1 MGAFS
6 SAEEGVWL
14 HTALNF
20 YTYSTMNKKLLMTAL
35 AAVGIGSLPSGA
47 GEISVRPSGSEVVVR
62 FPEPVVS
69 KTIADRRY
77 RSNND
82 DGGGLSDA
90 DLGLDLFTV
99 TGDPE
104 HRPLVRWVDQNR
116 LSISFPEGTDSETE
130 YTLRFKPGTTYLG
143 GAPIKQQDI
152 RFRQGPS
159 RLQLRPLNAAVPSV
173 LVSPVDF
180 RSAQSRSFST
190 ASGLEYS
197 FVPVTRVMRREVKGT
212 PIPAKVEPAR
222 LKHGVND
229 TRLELMQE
237 QKVDFA
243 ALNAE
248 SELPGAVLLTPA
260 KALEK
265 GVTYRICAKGK
276 SGEHRWSTVEQDHMY
291 PAELSTELFQSFG
304 ITEEGTPEM
313 FLHIGF
319 SEPMDSRKL
328 RELFGSIEFTCAGA
342 TAQTAEDGVSKTLNT
357 NDGNITFSLVEPKE
371 EEKPQ
376 QNNREGVAYEPPHQT
391 NHLTVKVTGKADNKQ
406 VDVTVKAGTA
416 SVLGFAT
423 ASNHVHRVILSP
435 AMPEISLV
443 NSDMLRLYPGGPHK
457 LRLKDSINVAGLEAT
472 AYRVDADDFVTSR
485 ATILNYVRKKND
497 MEVYNAAYTRALLK
511 KREAAGMQIS
521 PEMRK
526 NYMRVEKD
534 TEYAK
539 LRRTFEKVLK
549 RAQAYAPVAV
559 PVAENPQDGLCRI
572 SRDLQVDLDAAAGGN
587 LKPGF
592 YILKLQPTLSQPA
605 VQLLGELGLPQQPE
619 PFYALVNVSDLIGV
633 CGQRAGVALVCSATT
648 GKPLTEGAVTRYI
661 AEEYSGRYGYATP
674 ELLDSSA
681 VKDGLAELPAIPQK
695 KRGRIYTLLQCG
707 EDAAL
712 AADREETYYHRRNS
726 EEIEN
731 AIYMQSDR
739 DLYRPGDTVH
749 FYGLVRRTEDGVLH
763 IAADGSIAKLEV
775 ERPNGEQLL
784 QRDVP
789 VDEFGTFSFE
799 FELPKGEEDVTG
811 DYDVTFSAGDS
822 TICEEV
828 SAEVFR
834 RDSMEAETGLTVQRI
849 APGESTYTI
858 RAKDLSGV
866 AIGNAR
872 AFLTINSD
880 VKLNIPGAKDVTG
893 QEGNSPED
901 GMVYI
906 RLPQRSENQYS
917 YTLTAPLNQAGELDL
932 KFTPLAE
939 QPHNG
944 HTVSFG
950 AELRNDR
957 EEVLR
962 LQSRSEH
969 FYSADFRAEVSMRN
983 PGGVRPL
990 NLDAQQ
996 KSALRL
1002 SLRSV
1007 EEQATRREQKVHV
1020 KVTGTETTTEY
1031 LPNGFSFTTGKDAV
1045 LLEQDVTATVF
1056 GTKDR
1061 DAEPTVID
1069 LPDKQNFSDLRVE
1082 LTGTDAAGRAMR
1094 LEQSLHPMWRYYREP
1109 EEKLPEPEITE
1120 LTYTGETSAARPG
1133 TPRDVAA
1140 VERGLRA
1147 KLLIRAAGPAFLV
1160 RNGGSGMKVEP
1171 REFAEG
1177 ETTVDMPLALADEG
1191 DVSLMVVQPLK
1202 DASGFYTGFESDIA
1216 SVNVP
1221 RLSKTLGLQ
1230 LSLPGTSVLPGADVR
1245 VEGLVC
1251 APDGSPV
1258 SAEVMLYAVD
1268 KGMLS
1273 VSGSSTKA
1281 PDLVRHFYPNPY
1293 RPSFDMPYYRP
1304 QPYMAVRATEG
1315 TLSAPA
1321 VMPNVWMGQLVS
1333 RPDITYMLSPNRP
1346 GFGGGLVT
1354 GGVYRKRARMLGGV
1368 ANYAMAVSDDCD
1380 EAMMECAPAPA
1391 APCVAPACAK
1401 ASRVAEEDDEG
1412 VAYECDASEEDESEA
1427 IEEGTDAPKPHLRTN
1442 FEPVAVWKA
1451 WVKTDA
1457 DGHFAVDF
1465 KVPDTLTTYSV
1476 FACAADV
1483 SGACFGSQT
1492 GDLLVNRPVML
1503 TPGTPLFM
1511 SVGDTLRLPVTI
1523 ANNTEEEA
1531 TWRVTLEGC
1540 DTPQE
1545 IRLAPG
1551 VAGTVYFDYTAA
1563 AEGETKLNWV
1573 AEGKPGQDAVQG
1585 SFNVRFPA
1593 PLLKEAHRLVLED
1606 GKTLDA
1612 VSLIAPE
1619 LVGTPRAEME
1629 VVFSANPLLHLAGC
1643 ADYALG
1649 YPYGCTEQTA
1659 TGLLPWLLYDRLAPF
1674 CPKLAETPQQK
1685 VVEVVN
1691 DAIKRL
1697 AERQRPDGGLSY
1709 WGDGRESCFW
1719 ASAHAAMVLTMA
1731 KEQGYTL
1738 PEGLMPGLR
1747 SYLKK
1752 EYERL
1757 TALEQKKKYLW
1768 STSTL
1773 YALGRALGDRDI
1785 MLRALSQKGDEADWF
1800 CRSVLPELR
1809 LLRALLTEPAKRH
1822 EAFLL
1827 WMRSHG
1833 HDYRHNT
1840 TWQSGWAMIALY
1852 EYVQSM
1858 PKDAG
1863 SASLA
1868 LPDGS
1873 VVTLNNGATSF
1884 RFSGTLREVKAA
1896 YKVAS
1901 GTAYATV
1908 KVKATPEKSDY
1919 PGVTEKGL
1927 QITRL
1932 YEKKDADGVW
1942 RPATSYQVGDVVRVT
1957 LTCAKVADELRYFVL
1972 EDYLPSCMEAI
1983 NPNVPSQAAGLEWS
1997 PWSFWF
2003 DHREFLPDR
2012 VRGFCTKWGGRDL
2025 LNMRYYARVKRAGT
2039 SMAPPAEAQ
2048 LMYEPQTYGLSPN
2061 TRIESH

>member
-1 MGAFS
+1 
-6 SAEEGVWL
+6 
-14 HTALNF
+14 
-20 YTYSTMNKKLLMTAL
+20 MNKKLLMTAL
-35 AAVGIGSLPSGA
+35 AAMGIGSLPSGA
-47 GEISVRPSGSEVVVR
+47 GEISVHPSGSEVVVR

-69 KTIADRRY
+69 KAIADRRY
-77 RSNND
+77 RSND
-82 DGGGLSDA
+82 DKGPLSDA

-104 HRPLVRWVDQNR
+104 HCPIVRWVDQNR

-159 RLQLRPLNAAVPSV
+159 HLQLRPLNAAVPSV

-229 TRLELMQE
+229 TRLQLMQE

-243 ALNAE
+243 ALNEE

-304 ITEEGTPEM
+304 ITKEGTPEM
-313 FLHIGF
+313 FLHIAF

-485 ATILNYVRKKND
+485 ETILNYVRQNND

-511 KREAAGMQIS
+511 KREAAGMRIS
-521 PEMRK
+521 SDMRK

-539 LRRTFEKVLK
+539 LRRTFEKLLK
-549 RAQAYAPVAV
+549 KAQAHAPVAV
-559 PVAENPQDGLCRI
+559 PMTENPQDGLCRI
-572 SRDLQVDLDAAAGGN
+572 SRELQVDLDAAVGGN

-605 VQLLGELGLPQQPE
+605 VQLLGELGLPQKPE

-633 CGQRAGVALVCSATT
+633 CGHRAGAALVSSATT
-648 GKPLTEGAVTRYI
+648 GKPLAEGAVTRYI
-661 AEEYSGRYGYATP
+661 SQEYSGRYGYAPP

-681 VKDGLAELPAIPQK
+681 VKDGVAKLPELTRSQH
-695 KRGRIYTLLQCG
+695 RRRIYTLMQSG

-712 AADREETYYHRRNS
+712 MEDWTEGYYYRRNAG
-726 EEIEN
+726 EISN
-731 AIYMQSDR
+731 TIYMQSDR
-739 DLYRPGDTVH
+739 TLYRPGDTVH
-749 FYGLVRRTEDGVLH
+749 FYGLVRRAEDGVLH
-763 IAADGSIAKLEV
+763 TAADGSIAKLRV
-775 ERPNGEQLL
+775 MRPNGEQLV
-784 QRDVP
+784 QQDVQ

-811 DYDVTFSAGDS
+811 DYRVYFTAGDETS
-822 TICEEV
+822 HQEV

-834 RDSMEAETGLTVQRI
+834 RDSMEAETGLTMQRI

-872 AFLTINSD
+872 ASLTIHSD

-893 QEGNSPED
+893 QEGNSHED

-906 RLPQRSENQYS
+906 RLPQRIENQYS

-944 HTVSFG
+944 RSVSIR
-950 AELRNDR
+950 AVLRNDR

-969 FYSADFRAEVSMRN
+969 FYSADFLAKVLMKD

-990 NLDAQQ
+990 NLDEQQ
-996 KSALRL
+996 KSALSIYL
-1002 SLRSV
+1002 SSV
-1007 EEQATRREQKVHV
+1007 ESQASRREQKVHV
-1020 KVTGTETTTEY
+1020 KVSGTESITKY
-1031 LPNGFSFTTGKDAV
+1031 LPNGFSFTTRKDSV

-1056 GTKDR
+1056 DSKDR
-1061 DAEPTVID
+1061 DATPTVIE
-1069 LPDKQNFSDLRVE
+1069 LPDKPNFSDLRVE

-1120 LTYTGETSAARPG
+1120 LTYTGETAAPRPG
-1133 TPRDVAA
+1133 TQRDLAA
-1140 VERGLRA
+1140 VERGVSA
-1147 KLLIRAAGPAFLV
+1147 KVLARAAGTAFLV
-1160 RNGGSGMKVEP
+1160 RNGGSGLKVEP
-1171 REFAEG
+1171 REFTEG
-1177 ETTVDMPLALADEG
+1177 ETTVSLPLALADEG
-1191 DVSLMVVQPLK
+1191 EVVLQVLQPIK
-1202 DASGFYTGFESDIA
+1202 DATGFYTDFAGDTESV
-1216 SVNVP
+1216 SVP

-1230 LSLPGTSVLPGADVR
+1230 LSLPGSSVLPGADVH

-1251 APDGSPV
+1251 APDGAPV

-1281 PDLVRHFYPNPY
+1281 PNLVSYFYGHPDYPTVNVSYRRPNVPA
-1293 RPSFDMPYYRP
+1293 RAAGDMLPS
-1304 QPYMAVRATEG
+1304 
-1315 TLSAPA
+1315 LN

-1333 RPDITYMLSPNRP
+1333 NPDITYMLSPGHP

-1354 GGVYRKRARMLGGV
+1354 GGVYRRSARLLGAV
-1368 ANYAMAVSDDCD
+1368 QNCYAMQESDDCD
-1380 EAMMECAPAPA
+1380 MVMMECAPAPA

-1401 ASRVAEEDDEG
+1401 ASREEDDEG
-1412 VAYECDASEEDESEA
+1412 VAYECDASEDEESEA
-1427 IEEGTDAPKPHLRTN
+1427 IEEGTDTPKPHLRTN

-1492 GDLLVNRPVML
+1492 GELLVNRPVML

-1540 DTPQE
+1540 DAPQE

-1606 GKTLDA
+1606 GKSLDA

-1649 YPYGCTEQTA
+1649 YPYGCTEQTS

-1674 CPKLAETPQQK
+1674 CPRLAETPQQK
-1685 VVEVVN
+1685 VAEVVN

-1697 AERQRPDGGLSY
+1697 AERQRPNGGLSY

-1738 PEGLMPGLR
+1738 PEGLMSGLR
-1747 SYLKK
+1747 RYLKK

-1785 MLRALSQKGDEADWF
+1785 MLRALSRKGDEADWF
-1800 CRSVLPELR
+1800 CSSVQPELR

-1822 EAFLL
+1822 EAFLM

-1884 RFSGTLREVKAA
+1884 CFSGTLREVKAA

-2012 VRGFCTKWGGRDL
+2012 VRGFCTKWCGRDL

>member
-1 MGAFS
+1 
-6 SAEEGVWL
+6 
-14 HTALNF
+14 
-20 YTYSTMNKKLLMTAL
+20 MNKKLLMTAL

-47 GEISVRPSGSEVVVR
+47 GEISVHPSGSDVVVR

-77 RSNND
+77 RSND
-82 DGGGLSDA
+82 DKGPLSDA

-104 HRPLVRWVDQNR
+104 HCPIVRWVDQNR
-116 LSISFPEGTDSETE
+116 LSIRFPEGTDSETE

-159 RLQLRPLNAAVPSV
+159 HLQLRPLNAAVPSV

-229 TRLELMQE
+229 DRLELMQE

-243 ALNAE
+243 ALNEE

-304 ITEEGTPEM
+304 ITEAGTPEM
-313 FLHIGF
+313 FLHIAF

-391 NHLTVKVTGKADNKQ
+391 SHLTVKVTGKADNKQ

-485 ATILNYVRKKND
+485 ETILNYVRRNND

-605 VQLLGELGLPQQPE
+605 VQLLGELGLPQKPE

-633 CGQRAGVALVCSATT
+633 CGQRAGVALVCSATS
-648 GKPLTEGAVTRYI
+648 GKPLAEGAVTRYI

-695 KRGRIYTLLQCG
+695 KRGRITTLLQCG

-739 DLYRPGDTVH
+739 DLYRPGDTVR
-749 FYGLVRRTEDGVLH
+749 FFGLVRRTEDGVLH

-906 RLPQRSENQYS
+906 RLPQRIENQYS

-932 KFTPLAE
+932 KFTPLVE

-944 HTVSFG
+944 HSVSIR

-962 LQSRSEH
+962 LQPKSER
-969 FYSADFRAEVSMRN
+969 FYSADFRANVSMKDS
-983 PGGVRPL
+983 GGVRPL
-990 NLDAQQ
+990 NLDEQQ
-996 KSALRL
+996 KSALSIYL
-1002 SLRSV
+1002 SSV
-1007 EEQATRREQKVHV
+1007 EAQPSRREQKVHV
-1020 KVTGTETTTEY
+1020 KVSGTESTTKY
-1031 LPNGFSFTTGKDAV
+1031 LPNGFSITTCKDSV

-1056 GTKDR
+1056 DSTDR
-1061 DAEPTVID
+1061 DATPTEIA

-1094 LEQSLHPMWRYYREP
+1094 LEENLHPMWRYYREP
-1109 EEKLPEPEITE
+1109 EEKLPEPEIRE
-1120 LTYTGETSAARPG
+1120 LAYTGETAAPRPG
-1133 TPRDVAA
+1133 TQRDLAA
-1140 VERGLRA
+1140 VERGVRA
-1147 KLLIRAAGPAFLV
+1147 KVLARAAGTAFLV
-1160 RNGGSGMKVEP
+1160 RNGGSGLKVEP

-1177 ETTVDMPLALADEG
+1177 ETTVSLPLALADEG
-1191 DVSLMVVQPLK
+1191 EVVLQVLQPIK
-1202 DASGFYTGFESDIA
+1202 DATGFYTDFAGDTESV
-1216 SVNVP
+1216 SVP

-1230 LSLPGTSVLPGADVR
+1230 LSLPGSSVLPGADVH

-1251 APDGSPV
+1251 APNGAPA

-1281 PDLVRHFYPNPY
+1281 PNPVSYFYGHPDYPTVNVSY
-1293 RPSFDMPYYRP
+1293 RRPTVPARAVGDM
-1304 QPYMAVRATEG
+1304 
-1315 TLSAPA
+1315 LPA
-1321 VMPNVWMGQLVS
+1321 LNVMPNVWMGQLVS
-1333 RPDITYMLSPNRP
+1333 NPDITYLLSPHHS
-1346 GFGGGLVT
+1346 GSIT
-1354 GGVYRKRARMLGGV
+1354 GRMYRRSARMLGMV
-1368 ANYAMAVSDDCD
+1368 QNCYAMQEADDCD
-1380 EAMMECAPAPA
+1380 MA
-1391 APCVAPACAK
+1391 VAK
-1401 ASRVAEEDDEG
+1401 ACPCEPEGLCASGKGAGRAEAKDDI
-1412 VAYECDASEEDESEA
+1412 AYECDAPEDEESEA
-1427 IEEGTDAPKPHLRTN
+1427 IEEGTATPKPRLRTN

-1476 FACAADV
+1476 FACAADAG
-1483 SGACFGSQT
+1483 GACFGSQT
-1492 GDLLVNRPVML
+1492 GELLVNRPVML

-1606 GKTLDA
+1606 GKSLDA

-1719 ASAHAAMVLTMA
+1719 ATAHAAMVLTMA

-1738 PEGLMPGLR
+1738 PEGLMPGIR

-1757 TALEQKKKYLW
+1757 LELEKKEKYLW

-1822 EAFLL
+1822 EAFLM

-1863 SASLA
+1863 SASIA

-1942 RPATSYQVGDVVRVT
+1942 RPASSYQVGDVVRVT

-2012 VRGFCTKWGGRDL
+2012 VRGFCTKWCGRDL